1 MADQL
6 CVPIFVLTML
16 MGDTLM
22 VVSFLVMMAIPIYE
36 MWVLRQPLVAGK
48 GQGGP

>member
-1 MADQL
+1 
-6 CVPIFVLTML
+6 ML

-36 MWVLRQPLVAGK
+36 MWVLKQPLLSGK
-48 GQGGP
+48 RQHN